1 VKRLHRSDLFC
12 WSHLDEAR
20 NIDFHGYAWVRA
32 GGNVL
37 IDPMPMTPH
46 DEAHLDALGGAAI
59 VVLTNSDHVRGVAQI
74 VARWGARVLVP
85 AAERAAF
92 PFATDGGVSDGDEV
106 APGLVAMA
114 LDGSK
119 TPGELA
125 LVLDGATLFCGDL
138 VRAHEAGRL
147 TMLPDAKLADRA
159 AAIGSIRRLASLPAV
174 DAVLVGDG
182 WPVFRDGG
190 RALRELRS
198 AVS

>member
-1 VKRLHRSDLFC
+1 MKRLHRSDLYC

-20 NIDFHGYAWVRA
+20 NIDFHGYAWIRP

-74 VARWGARVLVP
+74 VARWDARVLVP
-85 AAERAAF
+85 AAERGAF
-92 PFATDGGVSDGDEV
+92 SCPTDGGLSDGDEV

-125 LVLDGATLFCGDL
+125 LVLDGTTLWCGDL

-159 AAIGSIRRLASLPAV
+159 AAIASIRRLASLPDV

-190 RALRELRS
+190 RALRELLS
-198 AVS
+198 AIT